1 MDNLDQ
7 RLNAYRPDLADER
20 LRGIIDAPRY
30 VTGKLMRVI
39 APVAALYK
47 IPDRKSE
54 RQSECLFGED
64 VLVFET
70 ADKFCWVQSLQDGY
84 VGYVEQ
90 VNLGDFQ
97 STPTHIV
104 IAPRSFQYENAD
116 LRSPMVSA
124 LSIGSKVTIVGESE
138 TRATLYAKLD
148 NGNYVIADHLA
159 LVTHISPDYVSTA
172 ENLIHTPYLW
182 GGKSG
187 LGIDCSG
194 LVQLSMMMAGKRVLR
209 DTDMQVNTIGTDID
223 PSDGLQRGDL
233 VFWKGH
239 IAIMVDHQNII
250 HANGASMN
258 VKIEPLEQAIA
269 RIARHYAQ
277 PTCYRRPD

>member
-116 LRSPMVSA
+116 LRSHMVSA

-159 LVTHISPDYVSTA
+159 PVPHISPDYVSTA

-239 IAIMVDHQNII
+239 VAIMVDHQNII